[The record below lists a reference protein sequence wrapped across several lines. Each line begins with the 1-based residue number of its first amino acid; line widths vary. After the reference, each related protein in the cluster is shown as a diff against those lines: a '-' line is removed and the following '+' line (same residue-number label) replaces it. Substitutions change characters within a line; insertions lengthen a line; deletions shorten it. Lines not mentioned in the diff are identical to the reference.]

1 MTGNELAP
9 PQALGLG
16 GQNVI
21 LAKLPQNGRAK
32 QPDNHTGRADGNSKT
47 GQEEAGQWL
56 RAAGAQGA
64 QRLGGQPDHK
74 IG

>member
-47 GQEEAGQWL
+47 GHEEAGQCL
-56 RAAGAQGA
+56 RAAGGQDT
-64 QRLGGQPDHK
+64 QLLGEQPDHK